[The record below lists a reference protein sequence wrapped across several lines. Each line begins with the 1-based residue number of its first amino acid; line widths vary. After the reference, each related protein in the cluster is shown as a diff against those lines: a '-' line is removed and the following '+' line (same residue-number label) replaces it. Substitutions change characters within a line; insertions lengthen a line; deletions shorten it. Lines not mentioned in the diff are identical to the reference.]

1 MSASTTTNTLNKM
14 TTMSEKTVGAKG
26 SDVYDGTG
34 DARLDLNVR
43 LVRGADAADIEARTL
58 AAAGLSVVDAAVM
71 AFHTRNVRGG
81 KGERDLFRHMVLG
94 LNKDHP
100 ELVRHLVELV
110 PAYGCWRDMFVLA
123 GGADSD
129 KGLRDVIYAHTASV
143 LWADAAAPATTE
155 DGKTVSISLAAKW
168 APREDSGRGGD
179 SQARVLATQLFPEI
193 SVYSARMRAYRKLL
207 TGLNGRLKTVETL
220 MSAGRWDEI
229 APPSVPGRAGKLYT
243 RAFLNLVNTKR
254 AGEKLER
261 SDRERL
267 RHPDDAKRMACR
279 EAFQAH
285 YARAKTGAA
294 KVHGADTLFP
304 HEVVKAVYQ
313 GLHGEALEESQKD
326 HLCAVWRSMVEKAR
340 AAGGLKRSIFMSDF
354 SGSMQSTAQG
364 DTPYWVSMALGL
376 LGAEVVTGDGFANRF
391 LTFDSDPKWHELP
404 TDGTVFDRVASI
416 SGRIGQG
423 TSTDFQKAMDLVL
436 ARLKAQRI
444 RPGEEPENLI
454 VLTDMA
460 WDQACGSSDYGYY
473 TGHSYRHHV
482 KHQPWETHVEMIRE
496 SFRRAGEDMWGTVAD
511 GGLGGWA
518 MPRIVIWNLAA
529 NPTDFHATAETPGV
543 AMLSGWSPTQFR
555 VLCEAGP
562 RQLTPLEILRIE
574 LDDARY
580 DPVRRVVADY
590 LRTAASAASAG
601 DGDVCI
607 TCGDGAGG
615 GWGGAEP
622 LCHGA
627 GAAVYASHAN
637 GFGAEEDDS

>member
-1 MSASTTTNTLNKM
+1 MSASTTTNSTNKM
-14 TTMSEKTVGAKG
+14 TTMPAMTTGAKG

-58 AAAGLSVVDAAVM
+58 AAAGLSVADAAVM

-81 KGERDLFRHMVLG
+81 KGERDLFRHMLLA

-100 ELVRHLVELV
+100 ELVQRLVELV
-110 PAYGCWRDMFVLA
+110 PAYGCWRDMFDIGDA
-123 GGADSD
+123 GGADLYEAILD
-129 KGLRDVIYAHTASV
+129 HTVKV
-143 LWADAAAPATTE
+143 LQADHAAPLE
-155 DGKTVSISLAAKW
+155 KDGKAISISLAAKW
-168 APREDSGRGGD
+168 VPREDSAGVKAKQ
-179 SQARVLATQLFPEI
+179 QAKDLAQRLFPMA
-193 SVYSARMRAYRKLL
+193 SQFSTRMRGYRKLL
-207 TGLNGRLKTVETL
+207 SGLNGRLRTVETL
-220 MSAGRWDEI
+220 MSGGRWDEI

-254 AGEKLER
+254 AGEKIAR
-261 SDRERL
+261 TDKDTL

-304 HEVVKAVYQ
+304 HEIVKAVYS
-313 GLHGEALEESQKD
+313 GLRDEEMDESQKD
-326 HLCAVWRSMVEKAR
+326 HLRAVWRASVEKAR
-340 AAGGLKRSIFMSDF
+340 AAGGLRRSIFMSDF

-376 LGAEVVTGDGFANRF
+376 LGAEVVTGDGFRDRF
-391 LTFDSDPKWHELP
+391 LTFDSNPKWHELP
-404 TDGTVFDRVASI
+404 AAGDVFDRVRTI
-416 SGRIGQG
+416 VDSGVGQG
-423 TSTDFQKAMDLVL
+423 TSTDFQKAMDRVL
-436 ARLKAQRI
+436 ARLKEQRI

-460 WDQACGSSDYGYY
+460 WDAACGSQEYGYY

-482 KHQPWETHVEMIRE
+482 KHAPWETHVEMIRE
-496 SFRRAGEDMWGTVAD
+496 SFTRAGEDMWGPVAA
-511 GGLGGWA
+511 GGLGGWT

-529 NPTDFHATAETPGV
+529 NPTDFHATADTPGV

-580 DPVRRVVADY
+580 DPVRRVVSEWE
-590 LRTAASAASAG
+590 TARGSG
-601 DGDVCI
+601 G
-607 TCGDGAGG
+607 GAGG
-615 GWGGAEP
+615 GGGA
-622 LCHGA
+622 
-627 GAAVYASHAN
+627 AATVYASHAN
-637 GFGAEEDDS
+637 GFGAEEEWGGEE